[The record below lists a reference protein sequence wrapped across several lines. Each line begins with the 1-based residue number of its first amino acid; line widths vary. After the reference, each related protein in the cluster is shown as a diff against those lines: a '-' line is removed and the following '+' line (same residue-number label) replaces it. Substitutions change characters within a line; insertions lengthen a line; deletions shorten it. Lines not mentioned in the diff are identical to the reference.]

1 MLLCLLA
8 KILKMK
14 EEILKIY
21 KKLGETPLEA
31 LNRLRLEMPEYGDLP
46 MTYAGRLDPMAEGEL
61 LVLIGEE
68 CKKKD
73 QYLGM
78 DKEYEFEMLF
88 GFKTDSYDL
97 LGLSSTLN
105 FLKED
110 LISDLPK
117 ILENKKGKFVQKYP
131 PFSSKTIGGKQLFQK
146 TKDGDTFDLPER
158 EVEIYE
164 IQFLGFREIVGDTLL
179 EEIKRRINLVN
190 GDFRQEEIIKKWEEV
205 LKGRELDVFYI
216 AKAKMVCSSGTYVRS
231 LVNGLIF
238 HATTFSIKR
247 TRIFKK

>member
-1 MLLCLLA
+1 MLES
-8 KILKMK
+8 ILR
-14 EEILKIY
+14 IY

-31 LNRLRLEMPEYGDLP
+31 LNRLRLEIPEYGDLP

-73 QYLGM
+73 EYLGM

-97 LGLSSTLN
+97 LGVSSSENFKKEELIEGLS
-105 FLKED
+105 KV
-110 LISDLPK
+110 
-117 ILENKKGKFVQKYP
+117 LENKKGKFVQKYP
-131 PFSSKTIGGKQLFQK
+131 PFSSKTVGGVPLFQK
-146 TKDGDTFDLPER
+146 TKDGDEYDVPER

-164 IQFLGFREIVGDTLL
+164 IQFLGFTEINGSDLL
-179 EEIKRRINLVN
+179 EEIKRRINLVK

-205 LKGRELDVFYI
+205 LNDRGEEVFSI
-216 AKAKMVCSSGTYVRS
+216 AKARMVCSSGTYVRS
-231 LVNGLIF
+231 LVNGLPYP
-238 HATTFSIKR
+238 ATTFSIKR
-247 TRIFKK
+247 TKVFKKE